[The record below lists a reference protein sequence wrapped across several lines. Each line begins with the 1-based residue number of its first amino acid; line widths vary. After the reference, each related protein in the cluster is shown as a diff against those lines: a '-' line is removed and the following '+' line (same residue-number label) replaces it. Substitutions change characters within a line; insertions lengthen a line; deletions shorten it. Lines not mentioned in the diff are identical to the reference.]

1 MFEFLSVA
9 FMIIYVVTG
18 KKPIGFSGWFLFGVS
33 WLLKTQYYLQIS
45 DFYNTTLMILAFAL
59 FSFMGL
65 TILRSEN
72 DRVFISATSVALV
85 SSLIYFTF
93 AITPLKSSLIVHTTD
108 MSIELAEFLGFNFE
122 RHSEDIISHN
132 GKYVQIILACTGIES
147 MALFTGITLSTHAEI
162 RRKLMAF
169 LISVPVIYILNLLR
183 NVFIVS
189 AYGGEWFG
197 SADFSFYIAHHIISK
212 ILATLALIAISVG
225 VFRLLPE
232 FADLIFSIKDE
243 VVRAWR
249 RQH

>member
-1 MFEFLSVA
+1 MLEFTSIAL
-9 FMIIYVVTG
+9 MLIYVVTR
-18 KKPIGFSGWFLFGVS
+18 KRFIGFSGWLFFGIS
-33 WLLKTQYYLQIS
+33 WLSKTPHYLQIS
-45 DFYNTTLMILAFAL
+45 DFYNTALMILAFAL

-72 DRVFISATSVALV
+72 ERIFIPITSVALV

-93 AITPLKSSLIVHTTD
+93 AITPLKSNLIIHTTD
-108 MSIELAEFLGFNFE
+108 MSIRLAEFLGFNFE
-122 RHSEDIISHN
+122 RHSEDIIRYN
-132 GKYVQIILACTGIES
+132 EKYVQIILACTGIES
-147 MALFTGITLSTHAEI
+147 MALFTGITISTHAEI

-183 NVFIVS
+183 NVFIIS

-197 SADFSFYIAHHIISK
+197 SADYSFYIAHHLISK

-232 FADLIFSIKDE
+232 FADMIFSIKDE
-243 VVRAWR
+243 VVKAWKK
-249 RQH
+249 QG